1 MASPEL
7 AASRPLALVVDHDAD
22 TREMYVMQLQ
32 AEGFAAEEAQNAA
45 QALAKAVATRPDV
58 VTTDLGP
65 GLDGISLCRELKS
78 HHLTRAIPVIVV
90 TGRGLREE
98 VQQALDSG
106 CVSVLLK
113 PCLPNELLA
122 EIRRVLR
129 LTS

>member
-7 AASRPLALVVDHDAD
+7 AAPRPLALIVDHDAD

-45 QALAKAVATRPDV
+45 QALAKAVAIRPDV

-65 GLDGISLCRELKS
+65 SLDGISLCRELRS
-78 HHLTRAIPVIVV
+78 HQVTRTIPVIVV
-90 TGRGLREE
+90 TGRGLRDD
-98 VQQALDSG
+98 VQEALDSG
-106 CVSVLLK
+106 CVSVLVK

-122 EIRRVLR
+122 EIRRVLHLPR
-129 LTS
+129 